1 MFVAHLSVFVPIKK
15 VGETR
20 NKVKV
25 NVYNPQ
31 EGEWWGIEGMCTQG
45 GWVVGGMKVHICV
58 KCGSVVCMQ
67 G

>member
-1 MFVAHLSVFVPIKK
+1 MFVARLSVFVPIKR

-31 EGEWWGIEGMCTQG
+31 EGEGGVFKVCVLKEGG
-45 GWVVGGMKVHICV
+45 LLGE
-58 KCGSVVCMQ
+58 
-67 G
+67 